1 MKGGPIRDLEAPMD
15 QILRLHRSREPLG
28 SPRRKARARAECH
41 TWAHYGRSLDRLMRR
56 FIAETGACSS
66 RS

>member
-15 QILRLHRSREPLG
+15 QILRLHRSREPLDSLG
-28 SPRRKARARAECH
+28 RKAPARAECY
-41 TWAHYGRSLDRLMRR
+41 TWAHYGRSLDRLMQR

-66 RS
+66 